1 MCITSIMRILLKF
14 PTKYR
19 LEKSIAVIGRYV
31 EYATTP
37 EKLQIVVS
45 LDEDDA
51 ESIAGIARYEALL
64 PGQVQVFVGP
74 AEGKIAAVNRDV
86 PSPDTFD
93 ILLLGSDDMIPM
105 VKGYDDVIRE
115 KMTRHYP
122 DTDGV
127 LFFNDGVQGSNLN
140 TLSIMGSKF
149 YQRFGYIYYPE
160 YKSFF
165 CDTEFMAVATA
176 LDKQTYFPE
185 IIIKHFNPHANKQV
199 PFDSLYIQNHRYWS
213 VDEATY
219 NRRKAAGFFI
229 EPNRIPV
236 GKIKLAWA

>member
-1 MCITSIMRILLKF
+1 MQLLLKF

-19 LEKSIAVIGRYV
+19 LEKSLTVIARYV

-45 LDEDDA
+45 LDVDDA
-51 ESIAGIARYEALL
+51 ESIAGIPRYEAIL
-64 PGQVQVFVGP
+64 PGQVQVCVGP

-105 VKGYDDVIRE
+105 VKGYDDVIRR
-115 KMTRHYP
+115 KMAAYYP

-149 YQRFGYIYYPE
+149 YQRFGYIYCPE

-165 CDTEFMAVATA
+165 CDTEFTEVATA
-176 LDKQTYFPE
+176 LGKQTYFPE
-185 IIIKHFNPHANKQV
+185 IIIQHFNPHANKRV
-199 PFDSLYIQNHRYWS
+199 PFDDLYIQNFRHWA

-219 NRRKAAGFFI
+219 NRRKAEGFFVS
-229 EPNRIPV
+229 NKRIP
-236 GKIKLAWA
+236 GSKMKLQFI

>member
-1 MCITSIMRILLKF
+1 MYIISIMRILLKF

-19 LEKSIAVIGRYV
+19 LEKSLAVIGRYV

-64 PGQVQVFVGP
+64 PGQVKVFLGP

-86 PSPDTFD
+86 SSPDTFD

-105 VKGYDDVIRE
+105 VKGYDDVIRQ
-115 KMTRHYP
+115 KMAAHYP

-165 CDTEFMAVATA
+165 CDTEFTAVAIA
-176 LDKQTYFPE
+176 LGKQTYFPE
-185 IIIKHFNPHANKQV
+185 MIIKHYNPHANKQV
-199 PFDSLYIQNHRYWS
+199 PFDHLYIQNYRYWS

-229 EPNRIPV
+229 EPNRIPG
-236 GKIKLAWA
+236 GKIKLAWI

>member
-1 MCITSIMRILLKF
+1 MRILLKF
-14 PTKYR
+14 PTKSR
-19 LEKSIAVIGRYV
+19 LEKSLSVISRYV

-64 PGQVQVFVGP
+64 PGQVNVFTGP
-74 AEGKIAAVNRDV
+74 PEGKIAAVNRDV

-115 KMTRHYP
+115 KMARHYP

-165 CDTEFMAVATA
+165 CDTEFTAVATA
-176 LDKQTYFPE
+176 LGKQTYFHE
-185 IIIKHFNPHANKQV
+185 IIIKHFNPHANKKV
-199 PFDSLYIQNHRYWS
+199 PFDDLYMKNIRYWA

-219 NRRKAAGFFI
+219 NRRKAAGFFV
-229 EPNRIPV
+229 ETDRIP
-236 GKIKLAWA
+236 GAKMKMAWL

>member
-1 MCITSIMRILLKF
+1 MRILLKF
-14 PTKYR
+14 PTKSR
-19 LEKSIAVIGRYV
+19 LEKSLSVIARYV

-64 PGQVQVFVGP
+64 PGQVNVFTGP
-74 AEGKIAAVNRDV
+74 PEGKIAAVNRDV

-115 KMTRHYP
+115 KMARHYP

-140 TLSIMGSKF
+140 TLSILGSKF

-165 CDTEFMAVATA
+165 CDTEFTAVATA
-176 LDKQTYFPE
+176 LGKQTYFPE

-199 PFDSLYIQNHRYWS
+199 PFDNLYMKNIRYWA

-219 NRRKAAGFFI
+219 NRRKAAGFFV
-229 EPNRIPV
+229 ETDRIP
-236 GKIKLAWA
+236 GAKMKMAWL